1 MQIIFLTLLFVVGA
15 CFGSFLC
22 CQARRLKR
30 KTKGQKSLGPRS
42 VCLSCKKPIKWH
54 DNIPIISWLCLKGK
68 CRSCHHKIG
77 SLEILSELGL
87 GAAFLLIG
95 TTIDPLTATCLDWL
109 IFLTTLALTLSLGFL
124 AIYDGAYGELPV
136 SILTISIICAIIIL
150 SLKEWAIL
158 SISNFQAN
166 QILDPLFSVLILGG
180 LYFFLYLVSKGKWIG
195 DGDWLLGTAIGIALI
210 SPWLSLI
217 ALFLSNFLACAIML
231 PSFIKSKNHKIY
243 FGPFLVI
250 SFVITYSF
258 SDFFL
263 SLISF

>member
-30 KTKGQKSLGPRS
+30 KVRSQKSLGPRS

-68 CRSCHHKIG
+68 CRNCHHKIG

-87 GAAFLLIG
+87 SIAFLLIG
-95 TTIDPLTATCLDWL
+95 TTINPLTATCLDWL

-136 SILTISIICAIIIL
+136 SILIISIICAIIIL

-158 SISNFQAN
+158 SISNFQAS

-180 LYFFLYLVSKGKWIG
+180 LYFFLYFISKGKWIG
-195 DGDWLLGTAIGIALI
+195 DGDWLLGTAIGIALGH
-210 SPWLSLI
+210 PWLALI
-217 ALFLSNFLACAIML
+217 TLFLTNFLAVLYAL
-231 PSFIKSKNHKIY
+231 PHLKKNQKIHL
-243 FGPFLVI
+243 GPFLVI
-250 SFVITYSF
+250 AFILVNSF
-258 SDFFL
+258 SSYFL
-263 SLISF
+263 LF